1 MAKLL
6 KRLSYK
12 DASGNWVIACN
23 QFWNYIKLKLPAHL
37 KGNAVDRLAQ
47 IEDILGETYDL
58 DQLRELVEA
67 DKVGKILVSPC
78 NIGDTVYILH
88 CGKCP
93 HLNSATVS
101 GIHLRDET
109 YRGGKKRREYVVVRK
124 NGFSKHLPIDKIGK
138 MWFLHEHAAKAAL
151 AKEENRN
158 V

>member
-67 DKVGKILVSPC
+67 DKAGRCVVLSCKVG
-78 NIGDTVYILH
+78 
-88 CGKCP
+88 
-93 HLNSATVS
+93 
-101 GIHLRDET
+101 
-109 YRGGKKRREYVVVRK
+109 
-124 NGFSKHLPIDKIGK
+124 DKIYKLFCGGAVELEVERIVCWLSGRWKVNAHTDRKYTDWKGFEIDFSDFGK
-138 MWFLHEHAAKAAL
+138 TVFLTRETAEAAL

>member
-47 IEDILGETYDL
+47 IEDILGDTYDL
-58 DQLRELVEA
+58 GRLRKLVEA
-67 DKVGKILVSPC
+67 DNDGRCVVPPCKVGDRIYKLFCGGAVELEVERIVCWSSGFWKV
-78 NIGDTVYILH
+78 NAHTDRKYTDWKGFEIDFSDFGKTVFL
-88 CGKCP
+88 
-93 HLNSATVS
+93 T
-101 GIHLRDET
+101 RET
-109 YRGGKKRREYVVVRK
+109 AE
-124 NGFSKHLPIDKIGK
+124 
-138 MWFLHEHAAKAAL
+138 AAL
-151 AKEENRN
+151 EKEENRN